1 MTCSVLSRLFA
12 RVFRH
17 TTADAF
23 SRGSRVSTVLARPLA
38 LSRLGS
44 HRTHRP
50 GAGGPSPPAAC
61 APRTSP
67 VHLHLRVSH
76 SLVKLLF
83 ITGAPFPQRP
93 QVWGGKTEQRSTVSS
108 GIQLPARPAAS
119 SLGSKTGDT
128 AAIAVLLRLQVY
140 QLSQKQRHELLV
152 DLERDDGHRDDRH
165 DDERGAAAREGGRRH
180 GHRAGRVPLLPR
192 HRRGD
197 DPEEREDAKG
207 AWLGVGVGVGV
218 GSGLGFRVRVRVRV
232 QVRVQ
237 VRVRGPWSV
246 VSGEGEDEG

>member
-1 MTCSVLSRLFA
+1 MFCSIETICACISPYHGRRFLSRLSSLDGSCS
-12 RVFRH
+12 
-17 TTADAF
+17 T
-23 SRGSRVSTVLARPLA
+23 SRALASRLASHPPSWGWGPVSTCGLRSPHLSCSPAPAR
-38 LSRLGS
+38 LSLS
-44 HRTHRP
+44 CK
-50 GAGGPSPPAAC
+50 AFVYYGGPFPTAAY
-61 APRTSP
+61 SS
-67 VHLHLRVSH
+67 LR
-76 SLVKLLF
+76 
-83 ITGAPFPQRP
+83 
-93 QVWGGKTEQRSTVSS
+93 VWGGKTEQRSTVSS

-218 GSGLGFRVRVRVRV
+218 GVRTRQLKLSTSWASPR
-232 QVRVQ
+232 R
-237 VRVRGPWSV
+237 RLVRGR
-246 VSGEGEDEG
+246 GRG